1 MVEINTAFTSLLQQ
15 IDRDTEARLVEYPTG
30 PVGSLHFRGDIRR
43 DVVGQCVGT
52 TQMLVPLSASYDEAT
67 DLTTVGYRPATMTDI
82 NAEMDLHGVP
92 APQRGPR

>member
-1 MVEINTAFTSLLQQ
+1 MEINPAFTSLLQQ
-15 IDRDTEARLVEYPTG
+15 ADRDAEARLLEYADA
-30 PVGSLHFRGDIRR
+30 PVASLHFRGDIRR

-67 DLTTVGYRPATMTDI
+67 DLTTVGYRPATMADI

-92 APQRGPR
+92 APQRGAR